1 MLRASIVLSLVAAS
15 SAFAGNTAKV
25 TGIDVR
31 PTSERIDVVVKANE
45 PLTFQSW
52 ARSQPPVLV
61 VDLMDTAADA
71 KILTPDTNG
80 AITKI
85 EVTRHDARGT
95 ALSRVSLHLKQTVD
109 YDVSARG
116 NEITVSLFLA
126 GKKDANF
133 TAKTPA
139 IVALNTGR
147 GVTADVPSTGVVEGS
162 IGRATSEMDLAQA
175 GGERRAMTYI
185 GFKNSAG
192 NSRVYARMN
201 GEAKY
206 QVRKEG
212 DSLVV
217 IEIQNAT
224 IPLRNNKNHLDATFF
239 DSPVKMITPSEI
251 EDATPTIRITIEMKQ
266 AAPFEHKREGN
277 EIVVTFKK

>member
-1 MLRASIVLSLVAAS
+1 
-15 SAFAGNTAKV
+15 
-25 TGIDVR
+25 
-31 PTSERIDVVVKANE
+31 
-45 PLTFQSW
+45 
-52 ARSQPPVLV
+52 
-61 VDLMDTAADA
+61 
-71 KILTPDTNG
+71 
-80 AITKI
+80 
-85 EVTRHDARGT
+85 
-95 ALSRVSLHLKQTVD
+95 
-109 YDVSARG
+109 
-116 NEITVSLFLA
+116 
-126 GKKDANF
+126 
-133 TAKTPA
+133 
-139 IVALNTGR
+139 
-147 GVTADVPSTGVVEGS
+147 VTADVPSTGVVEGS
-162 IGRATSEMDLAQA
+162 IGRATSEMELAQA